1 MGDRQ
6 MTSGKLTRQ
15 KQEAENELY
24 YDSRRVEE
32 TERKAKKSA
41 HKAAFEAQWKWD
53 KLLHGRQ
60 FESHVIKGGFASY
73 AKMV

>member
-24 YDSRRVEE
+24 YDSRRDEE
-32 TERKAKKSA
+32 LEYNAKKSA
-41 HKAAFEAQWKWD
+41 HRAAVEAQRKWD
-53 KLLHGRQ
+53 KMLHGCQ
-60 FESHVIKGGFASY
+60 FESYVIKGSFANHV
-73 AKMV
+73 KMV